1 VVSLQI
7 RLLGVLHC
15 FMRPRRSLSDK
26 GIVSEFLSS
35 VEMMSFAAKIPGWVS
50 AVLVL
55 PINN

>member
-1 VVSLQI
+1 LQI